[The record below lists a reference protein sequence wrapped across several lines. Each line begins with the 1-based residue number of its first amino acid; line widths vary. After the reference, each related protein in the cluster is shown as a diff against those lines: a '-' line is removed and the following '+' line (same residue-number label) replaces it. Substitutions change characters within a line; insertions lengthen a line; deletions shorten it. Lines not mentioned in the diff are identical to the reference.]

1 MFTKILIYN
10 LHNSEFLQYFD
21 FLLEILRSK
30 DPDQLQV
37 RPIFDR
43 LQMKFDL
50 MSSIFKPERGSDL
63 TPLLEEA
70 DERRDAAING
80 LLALLDAYLNHA
92 NTQKRDAA
100 ILLLDEAKPYG
111 RGISRLNYQS
121 ETSTIDSLISKW
133 KGSPECMTAFE
144 TLGITDW
151 LEELEDA
158 NQTFRQYYLE
168 RLQEDANSPEIKL
181 KDLRKEMTDLYR
193 LLTNQLEVQATIS
206 EESLFEE
213 TIRSINEL
221 NERFNRLVISRQEDG
236 EEGEGDTPSDE
247 ESDSVSSISGK
258 N

>member
-1 MFTKILIYN
+1 MFINALIYR

-21 FLLEILRSK
+21 FLLEILKTK
-30 DPDQLQV
+30 DPDLLKIREIYDRILSKYQL
-37 RPIFDR
+37 
-43 LQMKFDL
+43 MT
-50 MSSIFKPERGSDL
+50 SIFKPERGSDL

-92 NTQKRDAA
+92 NSQKRDAA
-100 ILLLDEAKPYG
+100 MLLLNEASPYG

-121 ETSTIDSLISKW
+121 ETSTIDSLINKW
-133 KGSPECMTAFE
+133 KGSAECMTAFE

-151 LEELEDA
+151 LEELENA

-168 RLQEDANSPEIKL
+168 RLKEDANSPEIKL

-193 LLTNQLEVQATIS
+193 LLTNHLEVQANIS
-206 EESLFEE
+206 DDPLYDEV
-213 TIRSINEL
+213 IRAINEL
-221 NERFNRLVISRQEDG
+221 NERYNRLVIARQGGDEEDSDTSS
-236 EEGEGDTPSDE
+236 GD
-247 ESDSVSSISGK
+247 ESDSVSSEYGQ